1 MTPGILQMRY
11 LVIVKVF
18 AVDPSVLKEKIYGED
33 CLAGDK
39 KGVCGI
45 CKSAEFQMQ
54 WTIYHFQYFLWSAR
68 EVVKLF
74 SSCEP

>member
-1 MTPGILQMRY
+1 MTPSILQMRY

-45 CKSAEFQMQ
+45 CWTAEFQTQ
-54 WTIYHFQYFLWSAR
+54 WTIYHFRYTFFGQL
-68 EVVKLF
+68 EKLF